1 MSRVLPQRWTAGH
14 FKQELIKDY
23 NNINLKMFDIGVK
36 RQKVDITGDKIIIL
50 AVHKRIPSL
59 RFLDAK
65 DRFVTRMAD
74 ISIIDAF
81 KEEIKKTIEEKYN
94 MQIATVLKDYDPITE
109 YSGTIVILD
118 LDAKH
123 YISGLE

>member
-1 MSRVLPQRWTAGH
+1 MSRVLSQRWTAGH